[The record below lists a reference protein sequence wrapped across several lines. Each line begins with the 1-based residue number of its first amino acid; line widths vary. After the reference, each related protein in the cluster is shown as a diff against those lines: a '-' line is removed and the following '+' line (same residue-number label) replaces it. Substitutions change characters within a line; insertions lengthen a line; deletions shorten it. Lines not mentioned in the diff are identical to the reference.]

1 MVKDRLKRIC
11 YIIDVAIPLDV
22 NIPVKQAEKLLKY
35 KDLQI
40 QLQRLWDMKV
50 VIVPIIIGALG
61 TFGKDHGKYLQL
73 IPGCDSQYLSINL
86 QETVLMETCRIIR
99 KVL

>member
-1 MVKDRLKRIC
+1 
-11 YIIDVAIPLDV
+11 
-22 NIPVKQAEKLLKY
+22 
-35 KDLQI
+35 
-40 QLQRLWDMKV
+40 MKV